1 MYNTMSTGAISP
13 HAIHRVTSYSLKI
26 DVHSTMLL
34 LQYYAASPEPT
45 LRYPQREVPYVQH
58 YADKNDFAPR
68 QLQRGTAQQHHATD
82 DATMLSRPDNT
93 CRVQYNLHPDYD
105 NPYES
110 ASYTDRDQD
119 DQLHPTFDYF
129 GEELEL
135 ATRLIRTTQ
144 DHKTSDADYTPQ
156 PRPRNALLRARSLRP
171 TRHLSTFTYQ
181 RLPLLSNLG
190 SSSASGADPTNALL
204 ADATIT
210 TEAIDLYRDSLPKTC
225 YPILIDHFVNHQ
237 IQTIGF
243 QFLRLLPQFQ
253 EFAHNDIDNL
263 ARDSTLT
270 FSHIYGNSS
279 CVNPAHIILESLRLS
294 NKREVCHKRSDTTYN
309 FTPRCLPKS
318 GWQFSELKT
327 FFNDLRSMLQRSRR
341 QMQPLVHTKSAIS
354 FTIANPIVISR
365 STSLTTTNPLT
376 SLRSFLRT

>member
-1 MYNTMSTGAISP
+1 
-13 HAIHRVTSYSLKI
+13 
-26 DVHSTMLL
+26 MLL

-58 YADKNDFAPR
+58 YADRNDFAPR

-156 PRPRNALLRARSLRP
+156 PRPRNALLRARSLLHR
-171 TRHLSTFTYQ
+171 
-181 RLPLLSNLG
+181 
-190 SSSASGADPTNALL
+190 
-204 ADATIT
+204 
-210 TEAIDLYRDSLPKTC
+210 SLPALTQGQ
-225 YPILIDHFVNHQ
+225 H
-237 IQTIGF
+237 IQAG
-243 QFLRLLPQFQ
+243 
-253 EFAHNDIDNL
+253 
-263 ARDSTLT
+263 S
-270 FSHIYGNSS
+270 
-279 CVNPAHIILESLRLS
+279 
-294 NKREVCHKRSDTTYN
+294 
-309 FTPRCLPKS
+309 
-318 GWQFSELKT
+318 
-327 FFNDLRSMLQRSRR
+327 
-341 QMQPLVHTKSAIS
+341 
-354 FTIANPIVISR
+354 
-365 STSLTTTNPLT
+365 
-376 SLRSFLRT
+376 